1 LNWLEKADIRQNE
14 DEKRIEVRIS
24 DKLNY
29 ALVTIDKNR
38 DKAALRFKRR
48 PKPMSKEYHLKNTN
62 KFILKSPT
70 MSLKQH
76 YVYTFLIFCQTR
88 VPELIFSMISDYGTR
103 SAAPALKI
111 LGRDDLFKLTLKKTK
126 DDFEKRYQLTLAK

>member
-1 LNWLEKADIRQNE
+1 LNWLEKDDIRQNE
-14 DEKRIEVRIS
+14 DEYRIEVRIS

-48 PKPMSKEYHLKNTN
+48 PKRMSKKYPLKNTN
-62 KFILKSPT
+62 VFILKSLT

-76 YVYTFLIFCQTR
+76 CVHTFLIFC
-88 VPELIFSMISDYGTR
+88 
-103 SAAPALKI
+103 
-111 LGRDDLFKLTLKKTK
+111 DDLVI
-126 DDFEKRYQLTLAK
+126 EKSIEVEI